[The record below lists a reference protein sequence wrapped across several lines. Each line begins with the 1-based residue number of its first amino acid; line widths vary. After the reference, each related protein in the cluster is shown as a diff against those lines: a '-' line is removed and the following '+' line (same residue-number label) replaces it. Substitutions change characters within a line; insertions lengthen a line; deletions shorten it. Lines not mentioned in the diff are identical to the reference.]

1 MKISSKQVEAAVCD
15 IRRITQLEQTV
26 LLNLELNETNFWTVR
41 RQETL
46 RTFRIQ
52 VNLIQ
57 YRQVMMEPM

>member
-15 IRRITQLEQTV
+15 IRRITQLEQMV

-41 RQETL
+41 RQET
-46 RTFRIQ
+46 FK

-57 YRQVMMEPM
+57 DRQVMMEPM